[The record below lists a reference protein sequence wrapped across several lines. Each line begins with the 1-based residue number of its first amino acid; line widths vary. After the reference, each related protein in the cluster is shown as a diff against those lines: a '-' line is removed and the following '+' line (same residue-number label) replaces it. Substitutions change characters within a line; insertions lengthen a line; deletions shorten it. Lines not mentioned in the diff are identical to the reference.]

1 MKTAIIGDVHLSRYG
16 QDVEGDSGVSERL
29 KSIHDSLYEM
39 ANLCK
44 EKMIPN
50 MIFTGDIFHNKS
62 FVYSVA
68 QNIFINFL
76 KDFPDIHFYVIDGN
90 HDLSGKVGQVVSSLK
105 GIEDRKNVTWITAT
119 DGNLFWK
126 HPTESILFVPYSE
139 GMVDVIK
146 KNKADTLISHFGLN
160 EGMLN
165 SGISIRSNISI
176 KDLKGHYKNV
186 FLGHYHKPQ
195 EYIDADIQAYY
206 IGSIIQLDWGEKD
219 DIKRF
224 IVVDTKN
231 MKVSSIPINNYKKH
245 IEIEVNKG
253 NQKEAIERALKAKE
267 QGDHVKIIVTENI
280 TLPKDLDISI
290 IDRSEKDITNRG
302 ITANMNQNERLKKYL
317 MIRDIKEEHH
327 DMFIKLANEV
337 IDACAE
343 EQTT

>member
-1 MKTAIIGDVHLSRYG
+1 MKTAIVGDVHLSRYG
-16 QDVEGDSGVSERL
+16 QDAEGDSGGSEKL
-29 KSIHDSLYEM
+29 QSIQASLYEI
-39 ANLCK
+39 ANFCK
-44 EKMIPN
+44 EKMIKN
-50 MIFTGDIFHNKS
+50 IIITGDIYHNKS
-62 FVYSVA
+62 FIYAVA

-90 HDLSGKVGQVVSSLK
+90 HDLSGKVGKVVSSLK

-119 DGNLFWK
+119 DGNVSWQ
-126 HPTESILFVPYSE
+126 HPTEDILFVPYSE
-139 GMVDVIK
+139 FMVDVIK
-146 KNKADTLISHFGLN
+146 KSKADILISHFGLN

-176 KDLKGHYKNV
+176 KDLQEHYKHV

-195 EYIDADIQAYY
+195 EYIGSDIHVYY

-224 IVVDTKN
+224 IVYDTKH

-245 IEIEVNKG
+245 IEIEVNKS

-267 QGDHVKIIVTENI
+267 QGDHVKIIVTESI
-280 TLPKDLDISI
+280 TLPNDLGVSI

-302 ITANMNQNERLKKYL
+302 ISANMNQNERLKKYL
-317 MIRDIKEEHH
+317 MIRDIKEEQH
-327 DMFIKLANEV
+327 DKFIKLANEV